1 MSTIFSQLFYA
12 IEMMMMEKLQEQD
25 YKIFTQYSTMNIPYK

>member
-1 MSTIFSQLFYA
+1 MSTTFSQLFND
-12 IEMMMMEKLQEQD
+12 IEMMMEKLQEQD